1 MATLAN
7 LTAAPAT
14 PLGFTLGNLDIT
26 GSNDRV
32 DAGLAQS
39 RLLRDYAQQTLP
51 GIVNDAAAKGTFY
64 GGQVGVRADQAKQG
78 VADQSGDI
86 TMQLNRSL
94 AALRRQGVLA
104 ASGVSL

>member
-1 MATLAN
+1 MATLADFS
-7 LTAAPAT
+7 AAPTT
-14 PLGFTLGNLDIT
+14 PLGFTLGNLDIQ

-39 RLLRDYAQQTLP
+39 RLLRDYSQQTLP

-64 GGQVGVRADQAKQG
+64 GGQVGVRADLAKQN
-78 VADQSGDI
+78 VSDQTGDI

-94 AALRRQGVLA
+94 AALRRQGVA
-104 ASGVSL
+104 AAAGISL